1 VARVVISPRAD
12 RELEDLWLT
21 ISSDDERAAN
31 RIVRAI
37 GGKIALLAEY
47 PRLGARRQNI
57 KPTIRMLV
65 EYPYLILYETHPN
78 TDQGPI
84 DEVEIVGVVDGRRDL
99 TNWF

>member
-57 KPTIRMLV
+57 KPTIRMMV

-78 TDQGPI
+78 TTGAD
-84 DEVEIVGVVDGRRDL
+84 
-99 TNWF
+99 